1 MTKGSPLNNGSNLI
15 QASACH
21 LKKRNLQMK
30 NNSKKVFSI
39 ALGLLIA
46 GGTLSEVHAADTL
59 AKIKQSGKVIIG
71 YRESSDPISY
81 VVAGKP
87 MGYAVDICN
96 NFANELKKDLKMPNL
111 KVEYK
116 AVTSSTRSPE
126 MLAGN
131 IDMECGTTTNSI
143 QRQQQVSFSTNYY
156 ATEVRM
162 AVKANAPIKTIA
174 DLNGKAVATTQGT
187 TSDKYI
193 KMSEKGENV
202 NVNNVYGK
210 DHSDSFAMVAS
221 GRAAAFVMDDNILA
235 GLIAKSSNPKD
246 FKIVGPI
253 LSSEPYGIML
263 PKDDPAYKAIADKV
277 VTTMWKN
284 GQMAALYKKW
294 FQSPIPPK
302 NVNLNM
308 PMSPSYLK
316 LKAHPTDAGIS

>member
-1 MTKGSPLNNGSNLI
+1 MKLSK
-15 QASACH
+15 QA
-21 LKKRNLQMK
+21 L
-30 NNSKKVFSI
+30 SKKVLTTT
-39 ALGLLIA
+39 LGVLMA
-46 GGTLSEVHAADTL
+46 GGAFSQVQAADTL

-81 VVAGKP
+81 VVGGKP

-96 NFANELKKDLKMPNL
+96 NVANELKKTLKMPNL

-116 AVTSSTRSPE
+116 AVTSSTRIPE

-174 DLNGKAVATTQGT
+174 DLNGKAVVTTQGT

-193 KMSEKGENV
+193 KMSEKGDKV

-246 FKIVGPI
+246 FKIVGPV
-253 LSSEPYGIML
+253 LSSEPYGIMI
-263 PKDDPAYKAIADKV
+263 PKGDAAFKAVTDRV

-284 GQMAALYKKW
+284 GQMATLYKKW
-294 FQSPIPPK
+294 FQSPIAPK

-308 PMSPSYLK
+308 PMSSSYLK
-316 LKAHPTDAGIS
+316 LKASPTDAGIN

>member
-1 MTKGSPLNNGSNLI
+1 MKKISP
-15 QASACH
+15 
-21 LKKRNLQMK
+21 
-30 NNSKKVFSI
+30 KVFSVS
-39 ALGLLIA
+39 LGLLMA
-46 GGTLSEVHAADTL
+46 CGALSEVHAADTL

-87 MGYAVDICN
+87 LGYAVDICN

-116 AVTSSTRSPE
+116 AVTSSTRIPE

-131 IDMECGTTTNSI
+131 IDMECGTTTNSV
-143 QRQQQVSFSTNYY
+143 QRQQQVGFSTNYY
-156 ATEVRM
+156 VTEVRM
-162 AVKANAPIKTIA
+162 AVKANAPINSISN
-174 DLNGKAVATTQGT
+174 LNGKAVATTQGT

-193 KMSEKGENV
+193 KMNEKGQNV
-202 NVNNVYGK
+202 KVINVYGK

-246 FKIVGPI
+246 FKIVGPV
-253 LSSEPYGIML
+253 LSAEPYGIMI
-263 PKDDPAYKAIADKV
+263 PKDDPAFKAIADRT

-284 GQMAALYKKW
+284 GQMNALYKKW
-294 FQSPIPPK
+294 FQSPIPPR
-302 NVNLNM
+302 NINMNM
-308 PMSPSYLK
+308 PMSSSYLK
-316 LKAHPTDAGIS
+316 LKATPNDIGIN

>member
-1 MTKGSPLNNGSNLI
+1 
-15 QASACH
+15 
-21 LKKRNLQMK
+21 MK
-30 NNSKKVFSI
+30 LSKKALSTKLFTTTIGVLLAGSAFSQ
-39 ALGLLIA
+39 
-46 GGTLSEVHAADTL
+46 VQAADTL
-59 AKIKQSGKVIIG
+59 AKIKKSGKVIIG

-81 VVAGKP
+81 VVGGKP
-87 MGYAVDICN
+87 LGYAVDICN

-116 AVTSSTRSPE
+116 AVTSSTRIPE

-162 AVKANAPIKTIA
+162 AVKANSPIKSIA
-174 DLNGKAVATTQGT
+174 DLSGKAVVTTQGT

-193 KMSEKGENV
+193 KMNAKGEKV

-246 FKIVGPI
+246 FKIVGPV
-253 LSSEPYGIML
+253 LSSEPYGIMI
-263 PKDDPAYKAIADKV
+263 PKGDAAYKAVADRV
-277 VTTMWKN
+277 VTNMWKN

-294 FQSPIPPK
+294 FLSPIPPK
-302 NVNLNM
+302 NVNMNM
-308 PMSPSYLK
+308 PMSTSYKTLMAK
-316 LKAHPTDAGIS
+316 PNDTGIN

>member
-1 MTKGSPLNNGSNLI
+1 MMKKLSTKVMVS
-15 QASACH
+15 
-21 LKKRNLQMK
+21 
-30 NNSKKVFSI
+30 
-39 ALGLLIA
+39 ALGVVLA
-46 GGTLSEVHAADTL
+46 GGAFSQVQAADTL
-59 AKIKQSGKVIIG
+59 AKIKASGKVVIG

-81 VVAGKP
+81 IVGGKP
-87 MGYAVDICN
+87 LGYAVDICN
-96 NFANELKKDLKMPNL
+96 TVAAELKKELKLPNL

-116 AVTSSTRSPE
+116 PVTSSTRIPE

-162 AVKANAPIKTIA
+162 AVKANSTVKDLG

-193 KMSEKGENV
+193 KMGAKGEQV
-202 NVNNVYGK
+202 KVTNVYGK

-246 FKIVGPI
+246 FKIVGPV

-263 PKDDPAYKAIADKV
+263 PKGDVAFKKVADRV
-277 VTTMWKN
+277 VNSMWKN

-294 FQSPIPPK
+294 FLSPIPPK
-302 NVNLNM
+302 NINLNM
-308 PMSPSYLK
+308 PMSSSYNK
-316 LKAHPTDAGIS
+316 LKAAPNDKGIN

>member
-1 MTKGSPLNNGSNLI
+1 MMKKLSTKVLTTT
-15 QASACH
+15 
-21 LKKRNLQMK
+21 
-30 NNSKKVFSI
+30 
-39 ALGLLIA
+39 LGVLLA
-46 GGTLSEVHAADTL
+46 GGAFSQVQAADTL

-81 VVAGKP
+81 IVGGKP

-96 NFANELKKDLKMPNL
+96 NFANQLKKDLKMPNL

-116 AVTSSTRSPE
+116 AVTSSTRIPE

-143 QRQQQVSFSTNYY
+143 QRQQQVGFSTNYY

>member
-1 MTKGSPLNNGSNLI
+1 MMKKLSTKVL
-15 QASACH
+15 AST
-21 LKKRNLQMK
+21 
-30 NNSKKVFSI
+30 
-39 ALGLLIA
+39 LGVILA
-46 GGTLSEVHAADTL
+46 GGAFTTVQADTI
-59 AKIKQSGKVIIG
+59 AKIKQSGKVVIG

-81 VVAGKP
+81 IVGGKP
-87 MGYAVDICN
+87 MGYAIDICN
-96 NFANELKKDLKMPNL
+96 NFANTIKKDLKLPNL

-116 AVTSSTRSPE
+116 AVTSSTRIPE

-162 AVKANAPIKTIA
+162 AVKANSTVKDLG

-193 KMSEKGENV
+193 KMGAKGEQV
-202 NVNNVYGK
+202 KVTNVYGK

-235 GLIAKSSNPKD
+235 GLIAKSSKPKD
-246 FKIVGPI
+246 FKIVGPV

-263 PKDDPAYKAIADKV
+263 PKGDTAYKAIADKV
-277 VTTMWKN
+277 VTGMWKN

-302 NVNLNM
+302 NINLNM
-308 PMSPSYLK
+308 PMSTSYNK
-316 LKAHPTDAGIS
+316 LKAAPNDKGIN

>member
-1 MTKGSPLNNGSNLI
+1 
-15 QASACH
+15 
-21 LKKRNLQMK
+21 
-30 NNSKKVFSI
+30 
-39 ALGLLIA
+39 
-46 GGTLSEVHAADTL
+46 
-59 AKIKQSGKVIIG
+59 
-71 YRESSDPISY
+71 
-81 VVAGKP
+81 
-87 MGYAVDICN
+87 
-96 NFANELKKDLKMPNL
+96 MPNL

-116 AVTSSTRSPE
+116 AVTSSTRIPE

-131 IDMECGTTTNSI
+131 IDMECGTTTNSV

-174 DLNGKAVATTQGT
+174 DLNGKAVVTTQGT

-193 KMSEKGENV
+193 KMGEKGEKV

-246 FKIVGPI
+246 FKIVGPV

-263 PKDDPAYKAIADKV
+263 PKGDAAYKAIADKT

-294 FQSPIPPK
+294 FQSPIAPK

-308 PMSPSYLK
+308 PMSSSYLK
-316 LKAHPTDAGIS
+316 LKANPTDAGIN

>member
-1 MTKGSPLNNGSNLI
+1 M
-15 QASACH
+15 
-21 LKKRNLQMK
+21 
-30 NNSKKVFSI
+30 SKFSSKVLTTT
-39 ALGLLIA
+39 LGVLMV
-46 GGTLSEVHAADTL
+46 GGAFTQVQAADTL
-59 AKIKQSGKVIIG
+59 AKIKQTGKVIIG

-81 VVAGKP
+81 VVGGKP

-116 AVTSSTRSPE
+116 AVTSSTRIPE

-162 AVKANAPIKTIA
+162 AVKANANIKSIA
-174 DLNGKAVATTQGT
+174 DLNGKAVVTTQGT

-193 KMSEKGENV
+193 KMNEKGQKV

-210 DHSDSFAMVAS
+210 DHSDSFAMMAS

-246 FKIVGPI
+246 FKIVGPV

-263 PKDDPAYKAIADKV
+263 PKGDAKYKAIADRV

-284 GQMAALYKKW
+284 GQIAGLYKKW

-308 PMSPSYLK
+308 PMSSSYLK
-316 LKAHPTDAGIS
+316 LKAHPTDAGIN

>member
-1 MTKGSPLNNGSNLI
+1 MKQYSTKILTT
-15 QASACH
+15 
-21 LKKRNLQMK
+21 
-30 NNSKKVFSI
+30 
-39 ALGLLIA
+39 ALGVLIA
-46 GGTLSEVHAADTL
+46 SGAFSQVQAADTI

-81 VVAGKP
+81 VVGGKP

-96 NFANELKKDLKMPNL
+96 NFANELKKSLKLPNL

-116 AVTSSTRSPE
+116 PVTSSTRIPE

-143 QRQQQVSFSTNYY
+143 SRQQQVGFSTNYY

-162 AVKANAPIKTIA
+162 AVKANSTVKDLG

-193 KMSEKGENV
+193 KMGAKGEQV
-202 NVNNVYGK
+202 KVTNVYGK
-210 DHSDSFAMVAS
+210 DHSDSFAMMAS

-246 FKIVGPI
+246 FKIVGPV

-263 PKDDPAYKAIADKV
+263 PKDDPAFKAIADRV
-277 VTTMWKN
+277 VTNMWKS
-284 GQMAALYKKW
+284 GQMATLYKKW
-294 FQSPIPPK
+294 FQSPIAPK
-302 NVNLNM
+302 NINMNM
-308 PMSPSYLK
+308 PMSSSYLK
-316 LKAHPTDAGIS
+316 LKASPNDIGLK

>member
-1 MTKGSPLNNGSNLI
+1 MTLSTKTL
-15 QASACH
+15 
-21 LKKRNLQMK
+21 
-30 NNSKKVFSI
+30 SKKVLTT
-39 ALGLLIA
+39 ALGVLMA
-46 GGTLSEVHAADTL
+46 GGAFSQVQAADTL

-81 VVAGKP
+81 VIGGKP

-96 NFANELKKDLKMPNL
+96 NFANELKKTLKMPNL

-116 AVTSSTRSPE
+116 AVTSSTRIPE

-162 AVKANAPIKTIA
+162 AVKASAPIKTIA
-174 DLNGKAVATTQGT
+174 DLNGKAVVTTQGT

-193 KMSEKGENV
+193 KMGEKGEKV

-246 FKIVGPI
+246 FKIVGPV

-263 PKDDPAYKAIADKV
+263 TKGDAAYKAIADKT

-294 FQSPIPPK
+294 FQSPIAPK

-308 PMSPSYLK
+308 PMSSSYLK
-316 LKAHPTDAGIS
+316 LKANPTDAGIN

>member
-1 MTKGSPLNNGSNLI
+1 MKKLSTKVL
-15 QASACH
+15 AST
-21 LKKRNLQMK
+21 
-30 NNSKKVFSI
+30 
-39 ALGLLIA
+39 LGVILA
-46 GGTLSEVHAADTL
+46 GGAFTTVQADTI
-59 AKIKQSGKVIIG
+59 AKIKQSGKVVIG

-81 VVAGKP
+81 IVGGKP
-87 MGYAVDICN
+87 MGYAIDICN
-96 NFANELKKDLKMPNL
+96 NFANTLKKDLKLPNL

-116 AVTSSTRSPE
+116 AVTSSTRIPE

-143 QRQQQVSFSTNYY
+143 QRKQQVSFSTNYY

-162 AVKANAPIKTIA
+162 AVKANSTVKDLG

-193 KMSEKGENV
+193 KMGAKGEQV
-202 NVNNVYGK
+202 KVTNVYGK

-235 GLIAKSSNPKD
+235 GLIAKSSKPKD
-246 FKIVGPI
+246 FKIVGPV

-263 PKDDPAYKAIADKV
+263 PKGDAAYKAIADKV
-277 VTTMWKN
+277 VTGMWKN

-302 NVNLNM
+302 NINLNM
-308 PMSPSYLK
+308 PMSTSYNK
-316 LKAHPTDAGIS
+316 LKAAPNDKGIN

>member
-1 MTKGSPLNNGSNLI
+1 MKKLSTKVLLS
-15 QASACH
+15 
-21 LKKRNLQMK
+21 
-30 NNSKKVFSI
+30 
-39 ALGLLIA
+39 ALGVVLA
-46 GGTLSEVHAADTL
+46 GGAFSQVQAADTL
-59 AKIKQSGKVIIG
+59 AKIKASGKVVIG

-81 VVAGKP
+81 IVGGKP
-87 MGYAVDICN
+87 LGYAVDICN
-96 NFANELKKDLKMPNL
+96 TVAAELKKELKLPNL

-116 AVTSSTRSPE
+116 PVTSSTRIPE

-162 AVKANAPIKTIA
+162 AVKANSTVKDLG

-193 KMSEKGENV
+193 KMGAKGEQV
-202 NVNNVYGK
+202 KVTNVYGK

-246 FKIVGPI
+246 FKIVGPV

-263 PKDDPAYKAIADKV
+263 PKGDVAFKKVADRV
-277 VTTMWKN
+277 VNSMWKN

-294 FQSPIPPK
+294 FLSPIPPK
-302 NVNLNM
+302 NINLNM
-308 PMSPSYLK
+308 PMSSSYNK
-316 LKAHPTDAGIS
+316 LKAAPNDKGIN

>member
-1 MTKGSPLNNGSNLI
+1 MSL
-15 QASACH
+15 
-21 LKKRNLQMK
+21 
-30 NNSKKVFSI
+30 SKKTLTA
-39 ALGLLIA
+39 ALGLLMA
-46 GGTLSEVHAADTL
+46 TGAFSQVQAADTL
-59 AKIKQSGKVIIG
+59 AKIKQTGKVIIG

-81 VVAGKP
+81 VIGGKP

-96 NFANELKKDLKMPNL
+96 NFANELKKTLKMPNL

-116 AVTSSTRSPE
+116 AVTSSTRIPE
-126 MLAGN
+126 ILAGN
-131 IDMECGTTTNSI
+131 IDMECGTTTNSV
-143 QRQQQVSFSTNYY
+143 QRQQQVGFSTNYY

-162 AVKANAPIKTIA
+162 AVKATAPIKTIA
-174 DLNGKAVATTQGT
+174 DLNGKAVVTTQGT

-193 KMSEKGENV
+193 KMSEKGEKV

-246 FKIVGPI
+246 FKIVGPV

-263 PKDDPAYKAIADKV
+263 PKGDAAYKAIADKT

-294 FQSPIPPK
+294 FQSPIAPK

-308 PMSPSYLK
+308 PMSSSYLK
-316 LKAHPTDAGIS
+316 LKANPTDAGIN

>member
-1 MTKGSPLNNGSNLI
+1 MTLSTKTL
-15 QASACH
+15 
-21 LKKRNLQMK
+21 
-30 NNSKKVFSI
+30 SKKVLTT
-39 ALGLLIA
+39 ALGVLMA
-46 GGTLSEVHAADTL
+46 GGAFSQVQAADTL

-81 VVAGKP
+81 VIGGKP

-96 NFANELKKDLKMPNL
+96 NFANELKKTLKMPNL

-116 AVTSSTRSPE
+116 AVTSSTRIPE

-162 AVKANAPIKTIA
+162 AVKASAPIKTIA
-174 DLNGKAVATTQGT
+174 DLNGKAVVTTQGT

-193 KMSEKGENV
+193 KMGEKGEKV

-246 FKIVGPI
+246 FKIVGPV

-263 PKDDPAYKAIADKV
+263 PKGDAAYKAIADKT

-294 FQSPIPPK
+294 FQSPIAPK

-316 LKAHPTDAGIS
+316 LKANPTDAGIN

>member
-1 MTKGSPLNNGSNLI
+1 MMKKLSTKVMVST
-15 QASACH
+15 
-21 LKKRNLQMK
+21 
-30 NNSKKVFSI
+30 
-39 ALGLLIA
+39 LGVLLA
-46 GGTLSEVHAADTL
+46 GGAFSQVQAADTL
-59 AKIKQSGKVIIG
+59 AKIKTSGKVVIG

-81 VVAGKP
+81 IVAGKP

-96 NFANELKKDLKMPNL
+96 SVAAEIKKELKLPNL

-116 AVTSSTRSPE
+116 PVTSSTRIPE

-143 QRQQQVSFSTNYY
+143 QRQQQVSFSTNYF

-162 AVKANAPIKTIA
+162 VVKANSTVKDLG
-174 DLNGKAVATTQGT
+174 DLNGKAVVTTQGT

-193 KMSEKGENV
+193 KMGAKGEQV
-202 NVNNVYGK
+202 KVTNVYGK

-246 FKIVGPI
+246 FKIVGPV
-253 LSSEPYGIML
+253 LSSEPYGIMI
-263 PKDDPAYKAIADKV
+263 PKGDAAFKKVADKV
-277 VTTMWKN
+277 VTGMWKN

-294 FQSPIPPK
+294 FLSPIPPK
-302 NVNLNM
+302 NINLNM
-308 PMSPSYLK
+308 PMSSSYNK
-316 LKAHPTDAGIS
+316 LKAVPNDKGIN

>member
-1 MTKGSPLNNGSNLI
+1 MMKKLSTKVL
-15 QASACH
+15 AST
-21 LKKRNLQMK
+21 
-30 NNSKKVFSI
+30 
-39 ALGLLIA
+39 LGVILA
-46 GGTLSEVHAADTL
+46 GGAFTTVQADTI
-59 AKIKQSGKVIIG
+59 AKIKQSGKVVIG

-81 VVAGKP
+81 IVGGKP
-87 MGYAVDICN
+87 MGYAIDICN
-96 NFANELKKDLKMPNL
+96 NFANTLKKDLKLPNL

-116 AVTSSTRSPE
+116 AVTSSTRIPE

-143 QRQQQVSFSTNYY
+143 QRKQQVSFSTNYY

-162 AVKANAPIKTIA
+162 AVKANSTVKDLG

-193 KMSEKGENV
+193 KMGAKGEQV
-202 NVNNVYGK
+202 KVTNVYGK

-235 GLIAKSSNPKD
+235 GLIAKSSKPKD
-246 FKIVGPI
+246 FKIVGPV

-263 PKDDPAYKAIADKV
+263 PKGDAAYKAIADKV
-277 VTTMWKN
+277 VTGMWKN

-302 NVNLNM
+302 NINLNM
-308 PMSPSYLK
+308 PMSTSYNK
-316 LKAHPTDAGIS
+316 LKAAPNDKGIN

>member
-1 MTKGSPLNNGSNLI
+1 MKKLSTKVLT
-15 QASACH
+15 A
-21 LKKRNLQMK
+21 
-30 NNSKKVFSI
+30 
-39 ALGLLIA
+39 ALGVLLA
-46 GGTLSEVHAADTL
+46 GGTFTQVQAADTL
-59 AKIKQSGKVIIG
+59 AKIKKTGKVIIG

-96 NFANELKKDLKMPNL
+96 NFANELKKDLKLPNL

-116 AVTSSTRSPE
+116 AVTSSTRIPE

-131 IDMECGTTTNSI
+131 IDMECGTTTNSL

-162 AVKANAPIKTIA
+162 AVKANSPIKSLA
-174 DLNGKAVATTQGT
+174 DLNGKAVVTTQGT

-193 KMSEKGENV
+193 KMGARGQKV

-210 DHSDSFAMVAS
+210 DHSDSFAMMAS

-246 FKIVGPI
+246 FKIVGPV
-253 LSSEPYGIML
+253 LSSEPYGIMI
-263 PKDDPAYKAIADKV
+263 PKGDAAYKAIADRV

-284 GQMAALYKKW
+284 GQMVGLYKKW

-302 NVNLNM
+302 NINMNM
-308 PMSPSYLK
+308 PMSSSYLK
-316 LKAHPTDAGIS
+316 LKASPNDAGIK

>member
-1 MTKGSPLNNGSNLI
+1 MMKKLSTKVLVS
-15 QASACH
+15 
-21 LKKRNLQMK
+21 
-30 NNSKKVFSI
+30 
-39 ALGLLIA
+39 ALGIFMA
-46 GGTLSEVHAADTL
+46 GGAVSQVQAADTL
-59 AKIKQSGKVIIG
+59 AKIKQSGKVVIG

-81 VVAGKP
+81 IVGGKP

-96 NFANELKKDLKMPNL
+96 NFANELKKDLKLPNL

-116 AVTSSTRSPE
+116 AVTSSTRIPE

-162 AVKANAPIKTIA
+162 VVKANSPVKSIA
-174 DLNGKAVATTQGT
+174 DLNGKAVVTTQGT

-193 KMSEKGENV
+193 KMGEKGEKI

-253 LSSEPYGIML
+253 LSSEPYGIMI
-263 PKDDPAYKAIADKV
+263 PKGDAAFKSIADRV
-277 VTTMWKN
+277 VTGMWKN
-284 GQMAALYKKW
+284 GQMAVLYKKW
-294 FQSPIPPK
+294 FLSPIPPR
-302 NVNLNM
+302 NLNLNM
-308 PMSPSYLK
+308 PMSTSYNK
-316 LKAHPTDAGIS
+316 LKASPNDVGIK

>member
-1 MTKGSPLNNGSNLI
+1 MKTLSTKVLVS
-15 QASACH
+15 
-21 LKKRNLQMK
+21 
-30 NNSKKVFSI
+30 
-39 ALGLLIA
+39 ALGVVLA
-46 GGTLSEVHAADTL
+46 GGAFSQVQAADTL
-59 AKIKQSGKVIIG
+59 AKIKTSGKVVIG

-81 VVAGKP
+81 IVGGKP
-87 MGYAVDICN
+87 MGYAIDICN
-96 NFANELKKDLKMPNL
+96 NFANTLKKDLKLPNL

-116 AVTSSTRSPE
+116 AVTSSTRIPE

-162 AVKANAPIKTIA
+162 AVKANSPVKNIA
-174 DLNGKAVATTQGT
+174 DLNGKAVVTTQGT

-193 KMSEKGENV
+193 KMGEKGEKI

-246 FKIVGPI
+246 FRIVGPV
-253 LSSEPYGIML
+253 LSSEPYGIMI
-263 PKDDPAYKAIADKV
+263 PKGDAAYKKVADRV
-277 VTTMWKN
+277 VTGMWKN

-294 FQSPIPPK
+294 FLSPIPPR
-302 NVNLNM
+302 NLNLNM
-308 PMSPSYLK
+308 PMSTSYNK
-316 LKAHPTDAGIS
+316 LKASPNDAGIK

>member
-1 MTKGSPLNNGSNLI
+1 MTQSTKAL
-15 QASACH
+15 
-21 LKKRNLQMK
+21 
-30 NNSKKVFSI
+30 SKKVFTT
-39 ALGLLIA
+39 ALGVLMA
-46 GGTLSEVHAADTL
+46 GGAFSQVQAADTL

-81 VVAGKP
+81 VVGGKP

-96 NFANELKKDLKMPNL
+96 NFANELKKTLKMPNL

-116 AVTSSTRSPE
+116 AVTSSTRIPE

-156 ATEVRM
+156 TTEVRM
-162 AVKANAPIKTIA
+162 AVKANAPIKSIA
-174 DLNGKAVATTQGT
+174 DLNGKAVVTTQGT

-193 KMSEKGENV
+193 KMGEKGEKV

-246 FKIVGPI
+246 FKIVGPV

-263 PKDDPAYKAIADKV
+263 PKGDAAYKAIADKT

-294 FQSPIPPK
+294 FQSPIAPK

-308 PMSPSYLK
+308 PMSSSYLK
-316 LKAHPTDAGIS
+316 LKANPTDAGIN

>member
-1 MTKGSPLNNGSNLI
+1 
-15 QASACH
+15 
-21 LKKRNLQMK
+21 MK
-30 NNSKKVFSI
+30 VLSKKVCVST
-39 ALGLLIA
+39 LGLMMTVGA
-46 GGTLSEVHAADTL
+46 FSQVQAADTI
-59 AKIKQSGKVIIG
+59 AKIKQTGKVVIG

-81 VVAGKP
+81 IVGGKP

-96 NFANELKKDLKMPNL
+96 TFANELKKDLKLPNL
-111 KVEYK
+111 KIEYK
-116 AVTSSTRSPE
+116 PVTSSTRIPE

-162 AVKANAPIKTIA
+162 AVKATAPIKSIA
-174 DLNGKAVATTQGT
+174 DLNGKAVVTTQGT

-193 KMSEKGENV
+193 KMGERGEKINL
-202 NVNNVYGK
+202 NNVYGK

-246 FKIVGPI
+246 FKIVGPV

-263 PKDDPAYKAIADKV
+263 PKDDAAYKAIADRV
-277 VTTMWKN
+277 VTGLWKS
-284 GQMAALYKKW
+284 GKMATLYKKW
-294 FQSPIPPK
+294 FQSPIAPK
-302 NVNLNM
+302 NINLNM
-308 PMSPSYLK
+308 PMSASYNK
-316 LKAHPTDAGIS
+316 LKASPNDAGIK

>member
-1 MTKGSPLNNGSNLI
+1 MTQSTKAL
-15 QASACH
+15 
-21 LKKRNLQMK
+21 
-30 NNSKKVFSI
+30 SKKVFTT
-39 ALGLLIA
+39 ALGVLMA
-46 GGTLSEVHAADTL
+46 GGAFSQVQAADTL

-81 VVAGKP
+81 VVGGKP
-87 MGYAVDICN
+87 MGYAVDI
-96 NFANELKKDLKMPNL
+96 L
-111 KVEYK
+111 EYK
-116 AVTSSTRSPE
+116 AVTSSTRIPE

-162 AVKANAPIKTIA
+162 AVKANAPIKSIA
-174 DLNGKAVATTQGT
+174 DLNGKAVVTTQGT

-193 KMSEKGENV
+193 KMGEKGEKV

-246 FKIVGPI
+246 FKIVGPV

-263 PKDDPAYKAIADKV
+263 PKGDAAYKAIADKT

-294 FQSPIPPK
+294 FQSPIAPK

-308 PMSPSYLK
+308 PMSSSYLK
-316 LKAHPTDAGIS
+316 LKANPTDAGIN

>member
-1 MTKGSPLNNGSNLI
+1 MMNKV
-15 QASACH
+15 
-21 LKKRNLQMK
+21 
-30 NNSKKVFSI
+30 SKKVLVSAI
-39 ALGLLIA
+39 GMLMA
-46 GGTLSEVHAADTL
+46 GGAFTQVQAADTIS
-59 AKIKQSGKVIIG
+59 KIKNSGKVVIG

-81 VVAGKP
+81 IVGGKP
-87 MGYAVDICN
+87 MGYAIDICN
-96 NFANELKKDLKMPNL
+96 NFANTLKKDLKLPNL

-116 AVTSSTRSPE
+116 AVTSSTRIPE

-143 QRQQQVSFSTNYY
+143 QRQQQVSFSTNYF

-162 AVKANAPIKTIA
+162 VVKAAAPIKSLA
-174 DLNGKAVATTQGT
+174 DLNGKAVVTTQGT

-193 KMSEKGENV
+193 KMGEKGEKI

-246 FKIVGPI
+246 FKIVGPV

-263 PKDDPAYKAIADKV
+263 PKDDAAYKAIADKV
-277 VTTMWKN
+277 VNEMWKN
-284 GQMAALYKKW
+284 GQMATLYKKW
-294 FQSPIPPK
+294 FLSPIPPK
-302 NVNLNM
+302 NINLNM
-308 PMSPSYLK
+308 PMSASYKK
-316 LKAHPTDAGIS
+316 LQANPNDAGIK